1 MKIIVHYTDHE
12 IEVYDGYYELSP
24 DYVEIRSVTG
34 ENSGPGEYSD
44 IVIPIAQVRKVEVM
58 YGG

>member
-24 DYVEIRSVTG
+24 DYVEIRSVTDENCKI
-34 ENSGPGEYSD
+34 ENSVLVP
-44 IVIPIAQVRKVEVM
+44 IPIAQVRKVEVM
-58 YGG
+58 YGA